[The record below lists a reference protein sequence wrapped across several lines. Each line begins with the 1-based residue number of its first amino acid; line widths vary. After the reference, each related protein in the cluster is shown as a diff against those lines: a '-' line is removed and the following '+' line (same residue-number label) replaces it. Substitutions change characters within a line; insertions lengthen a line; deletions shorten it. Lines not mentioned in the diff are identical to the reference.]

1 MTRTN
6 VTDAM
11 LPKGA
16 GSAGEVVPVPAASLI
31 LLRGEPFEVLM
42 MRRHESSTF
51 VPGAWVFPGGALDE
65 ADRTAAGDDGEE
77 AAYAFCAVRELLEET
92 GIWIGSGDADPVEL
106 RRALVDDA
114 SRFHEMAADARTAL
128 PRLVPFERWITPAG
142 VPKRYDTLFVL
153 AKVDAGTAAGTPD
166 EREGVELAWIRPAD
180 ALARNRDGA
189 MPLVFATIRILQ
201 TLASFDGVTSLFTA
215 CESRATPV
223 RRPVLV
229 VEEGRKSV
237 VLPED
242 E

>member
-6 VTDAM
+6 LSDAM

-16 GSAGEVVPVPAASLI
+16 GTAAAVLPLPAASLI

-51 VPGAWVFPGGALDE
+51 VPGVWVFHGGALDE
-65 ADRTAAGDDGEE
+65 ADRAAAGADGE
-77 AAYAFCAVRELLEET
+77 AAAFALCGVRELLEET
-92 GIWIGSGDADPVEL
+92 GIWLGSGDADPLEL

-114 SRFHEMAADARTAL
+114 SRFHEMAGEARSAL
-128 PRLVPFERWITPAG
+128 PGLVPFERWITPAG
-142 VPKRYDTLFVL
+142 VPKRYDALFLL
-153 AKVDAGTAAGTPD
+153 AEVNEGTEGTPD

-180 ALARNRDGA
+180 ALARQRDGS
-189 MPLVFATIRILQ
+189 MQLVFATIRILE
-201 TLASFDGVTSLFTA
+201 TLASFESAASLITA
-215 CESRATPV
+215 CKARATPV

-229 VEEGRKSV
+229 VDGGRKSI
-237 VLPED
+237 VLPEP